1 MSRVADRSEKSI
13 VFIPNGR
20 LGNALFRYLGCAVVN
35 LFNPTLHYTLQMD
48 FQEPSETFTYYNGVD
63 QECNDVDYAATYSYE
78 TAAHKASQEATIVAF
93 NTLGFFK
100 HTVDCD
106 NFSSNL
112 YINKENGQGIYVKN
126 SITLTDENFFHL
138 FFTKLKYFN
147 VKMAGYFQLGHL
159 YLKYKPQILNYIHNH
174 KDTHY
179 IQTDLQEKYLMREL
193 VDDIVLPRDKQYAIV
208 IHIRL
213 SDFNGRPDYIE
224 IEHYL
229 NLFATLNFKEQT
241 VCIVHE
247 NSQRPADRAYIATC
261 LAWFQERQIPLRL
274 ETNSVLVD
282 FNIMKQAKTLICSM
296 STLAWAAAYL
306 STTLQVCYMPNYN
319 FSQDNRRH
327 FFFHKPIENT
337 VLYSVKSTPAVLA
350 RIKPFIVTLP
360 EYADR
365 LTKLNYF
372 NQQLSLIGLDPVIY
386 NGVHGKDIR
395 IYDAVSLETKIKHIT
410 WQNTTYFY
418 DTRVRLNGA
427 PMTRGEFGCAWSHLN
442 LLRQLIKESSADEDY
457 YLILEDDVEL
467 VKSADELY
475 HLLNHIPQ
483 DADMCHLAA
492 STFFPF
498 EQTRQVNAYFYE
510 CEKRYF
516 NKTTAYIVSAK
527 GARKIIE
534 YTKNSINVPVDDLFN
549 MIYRLTPDFKYYVPA
564 SFYFKEREDTVSA
577 LIDINKRYL

>member
-1 MSRVADRSEKSI
+1 
-13 VFIPNGR
+13 
-20 LGNALFRYLGCAVVN
+20 
-35 LFNPTLHYTLQMD
+35 
-48 FQEPSETFTYYNGVD
+48 
-63 QECNDVDYAATYSYE
+63 
-78 TAAHKASQEATIVAF
+78 
-93 NTLGFFK
+93 
-100 HTVDCD
+100 
-106 NFSSNL
+106 
-112 YINKENGQGIYVKN
+112 
-126 SITLTDENFFHL
+126 
-138 FFTKLKYFN
+138 
-147 VKMAGYFQLGHL
+147 MAGYFQLGHI
-159 YLKYKPQILNYIHNH
+159 YLKYKPQILNYIHDH
-174 KDTHY
+174 KDNHS

-213 SDFNGRPDYIE
+213 SDFNGRLDYIE

-229 NLFATLNFKEQT
+229 NLFATLNFKDQT

-261 LAWFQERQIPLRL
+261 LAWFQERQIPIRL

-296 STLAWAAAYL
+296 STLAWTAAYL

-319 FSQDNRRH
+319 FSQDKNKDKANNRRH

-337 VLYSVKSTPAVLA
+337 ILYSVKSTPAVLA

-360 EYADR
+360 EYSDR
-365 LTKLNYF
+365 LTKLGDF
-372 NQQLSLIGLDPVIY
+372 NQQLSLIGLDAVIY

-395 IYDAVSLETKIKHIT
+395 IYNAASIETKIKHIT

-442 LLRQLIKESSADEDY
+442 LLRQLIKESSSDDEY

-467 VKSADELY
+467 VKSVDELY
-475 HLLNHIPQ
+475 QLLNHIPQ

-498 EQTRQVNAYFYE
+498 KHTNQINAYFYE
-510 CEKRYF
+510 CEKKYF

-527 GARKIIE
+527 GAKKIID
-534 YTKNSINVPVDDLFN
+534 YTKNSINVPIDDLFN
-549 MIYRLTPDFKYYVPA
+549 MIYRLTPDFKYYVPE
-564 SFYFKEREDTVSA
+564 SFYFKERDDTVSA
-577 LIDINKRYL
+577 LIDINNRYL